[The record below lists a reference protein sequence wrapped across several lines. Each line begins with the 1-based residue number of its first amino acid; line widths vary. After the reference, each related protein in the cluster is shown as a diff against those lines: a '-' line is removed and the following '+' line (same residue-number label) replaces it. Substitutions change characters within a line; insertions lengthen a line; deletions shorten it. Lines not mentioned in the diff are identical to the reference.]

1 MVMSRQL
8 LRRVLAIVAAY
19 VLALP
24 PMLRAPVLHSTVDAA
39 QLCSCFFE
47 VRGPPSERAHEHA
60 CCLGTCCP
68 GLLGP
73 ASAPAAALQSGA
85 AAQQFR
91 LLGTQV
97 FGLPKARHPQSRAPP
112 VWPT

>member
-1 MVMSRQL
+1 MSRQL
-8 LRRVLAIVAAY
+8 LRRLFAIVAAY
-19 VLALP
+19 VLALQP
-24 PMLRAPVLHSTVDAA
+24 VVRAPVLHSWDGAA
-39 QLCSCFFE
+39 QLCS
-47 VRGPPSERAHEHA
+47 RAGGDTAPPSEREHEHA

-68 GLLGP
+68 GLFGP

-97 FGLPKARHPQSRAPP
+97 FGLPKARHPQSRAP
-112 VWPT
+112 